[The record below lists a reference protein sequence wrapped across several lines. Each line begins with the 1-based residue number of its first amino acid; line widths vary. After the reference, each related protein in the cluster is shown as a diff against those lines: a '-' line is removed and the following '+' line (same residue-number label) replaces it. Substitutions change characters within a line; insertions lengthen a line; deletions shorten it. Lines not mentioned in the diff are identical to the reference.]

1 MNSASIE
8 LFSDATALE
17 TPVNAAF
24 SQSDTGGSLAPS
36 TTYYYRVSAFNSA
49 GETLASAETSITT
62 SAVAGDT
69 HTVTVNWGAVTGA
82 TGYNVYGRSTGAE
95 LFIESVDGQATT
107 TYVDTGAIVPSG
119 ALPSANTTIAPGSG
133 QWPGG
138 RGFFTAVA
146 TFGGGS
152 VTLQYLGP
160 DNTTWL
166 VAQQPDAT
174 DATLAASG
182 GVLFE
187 LPPGQIR
194 AAVVTA
200 TAVYARADRV
210 PT

>member
-1 MNSASIE
+1 MGSTSYGVE
-8 LFSDATALE
+8 LLD
-17 TPVNAAF
+17 NAAA
-24 SQSDTGGSLAPS
+24 T
-36 TTYYYRVSAFNSA
+36 SA
-49 GETLASAETSITT
+49 GAYWA
-62 SAVAGDT
+62 
-69 HTVTVNWGAVTGA
+69 
-82 TGYNVYGRSTGAE
+82 
-95 LFIESVDGQATT
+95 
-107 TYVDTGAIVPSG
+107 
-119 ALPSANTTIAPGSG
+119 
-133 QWPGG
+133 GG

-174 DATLAASG
+174 DAALTANG

>member
-8 LFSDATALE
+8 LFSDATALS

-24 SQSDTGGSLAPS
+24 SQSDTGGSLEPS

-49 GETLASAETSITT
+49 GETLASAETSIAT
-62 SAVAGDT
+62 SAVAGNT

-95 LFIESVDGQATT
+95 LFIEAVDGQATT

-119 ALPSANTTIAPGSG
+119 ALPAANTTIAPGSG

-138 RGFFTAVA
+138 RGFFSAAA

-152 VTLQYLGP
+152 VSLQYLAP
-160 DNTTWL
+160 DNTTWVTAL
-166 VAQQPDAT
+166 DVVGAAVTLTAT
-174 DATLAASG
+174 G
-182 GVLFE
+182 GVVFE
-187 LPPGQIR
+187 LPPGQVR
-194 AAVVTA
+194 ASAITA
-200 TAVYARADRV
+200 TAVHADAARI
-210 PT
+210 PS